1 MSIGGIFMLDLDHI
15 AITVKDLNESIVFY
29 KKLGY
34 ELLERFSDDE
44 YNWATLKLNNHSL
57 ELFQITNDKE
67 KPINHIAYS
76 YDSDEEVL
84 DLIKKLGY
92 KKENIDIFYGDLNR
106 KSFFFEDNNGKSIQ
120 LIKK

>member
-1 MSIGGIFMLDLDHI
+1 MNIGGVFMIDLDHI
-15 AITVKDLNESIVFY
+15 AITVEDLDESIAFY
-29 KKLGY
+29 KKIGY
-34 ELLERFSDDE
+34 KLLERFSDE
-44 YNWATLKLNNHSL
+44 GYNWATLNLNNHSL

-84 DLIKKLGY
+84 DLIKQLGY
-92 KKENIDIFYGDLNR
+92 MKERLDIFYGDLNR
-106 KSFFFEDNNGKSIQ
+106 KSFFIEDNNGKSIQ

>member
-1 MSIGGIFMLDLDHI
+1 MLDLDHI
-15 AITVKDLNESIVFY
+15 AITVKDLDESISFY
-29 KKLGY
+29 IKFGYKLIG
-34 ELLERFSDDE
+34 RFSDDG

-57 ELFQITNDKE
+57 ELFELTKNKKE
-67 KPINHIAYS
+67 SFDHIAYN

-106 KSFFFEDNNGKSIQ
+106 KSFFIEDNNGKSIQ

>member
-1 MSIGGIFMLDLDHI
+1 MLDLDHI

-84 DLIKKLGY
+84 DLIKQLGY

-106 KSFFFEDNNGKSIQ
+106 KSFFIEDNNGKSIQ

>member
-1 MSIGGIFMLDLDHI
+1 MSIGGIFMLDLNYI